1 MNISNHPPLYK
12 KKSLQD
18 VKNRSTYQLTIN
30 EKERVQIVIGKFF
43 ELFKNK
49 HL

>member
-12 KKSLQD
+12 KKSLED
-18 VKNRSTYQLTIN
+18 VKNRNTSSLSN
-30 EKERVQIVIGKFF
+30 DEKQRVQTVIGKFF

>member
-1 MNISNHPPLYK
+1 MNINNHPPLYK

-18 VKNRSTYQLTIN
+18 VKNRNTSSLTN
-30 EKERVQIVIGKFF
+30 DEKQRVHTVIGKFF
-43 ELFKNK
+43 ELFVNK

>member
-1 MNISNHPPLYK
+1 MDISNHPPLYK

-18 VKNRSTYQLTIN
+18 VKNRNTSQLTID
-30 EKERVQIVIGKFF
+30 EKQRVQTVIGKFF
-43 ELFKNK
+43 ELFMNK

>member
-1 MNISNHPPLYK
+1 MNIANHPSLYK

-18 VKNRSTYQLTIN
+18 VKNRNTSSLTN
-30 EKERVQIVIGKFF
+30 VEKQRVHNVIGKFF
-43 ELFKNK
+43 ELFVNK

>member
-1 MNISNHPPLYK
+1 MDISNHPPLYN

-18 VKNRSTYQLTIN
+18 VKNRNTSQLTID
-30 EKERVQIVIGKFF
+30 EKQRVQTVIGKFF
-43 ELFKNK
+43 ELFMNK

>member
-1 MNISNHPPLYK
+1 MNITNHPPLYK
-12 KKSLQD
+12 KKALKD
-18 VKNRSTYQLTIN
+18 ANNRNTSPLSN
-30 EKERVQIVIGKFF
+30 DEKQRVQTVIGKFF

>member
-1 MNISNHPPLYK
+1 MDISNHPPVYK

-18 VKNRSTYQLTIN
+18 VKNRNTSQLTID
-30 EKERVQIVIGKFF
+30 EKQRVQTVIVKFF
-43 ELFKNK
+43 ELFMNK

>member
-1 MNISNHPPLYK
+1 MDITKHPVLYK
-12 KKSLQD
+12 KKSLHD
-18 VKNRSTYQLTIN
+18 VKNRNTSPLSN
-30 EKERVQIVIGKFF
+30 DEKQRVHSVIGKFF

>member
-1 MNISNHPPLYK
+1 MDISNHPPLYK

-18 VKNRSTYQLTIN
+18 VKNRNTSQLTID
-30 EKERVQIVIGKFF
+30 EKQRVQTVIGKFI
-43 ELFKNK
+43 ELFMNK